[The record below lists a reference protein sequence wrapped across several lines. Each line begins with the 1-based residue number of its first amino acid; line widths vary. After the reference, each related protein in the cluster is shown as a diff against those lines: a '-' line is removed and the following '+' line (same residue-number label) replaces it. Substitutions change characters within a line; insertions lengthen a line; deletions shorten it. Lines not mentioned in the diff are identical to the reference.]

1 MRKILQRNEKVELNS
16 FIDEFVKARQ
26 KYFTPGQEW
35 LEAELA
41 EEKISVYMDKA
52 QLEKDLDE
60 LVKTS
65 LMYGKVRNLEMK
77 IQVKKTA
84 DGAGICFS
92 DNGVGNWRNKSIC
105 VTGKPGRGLE
115 TKKIWGVLSD
125 SFLNDCL
132 QYLITE
138 SVAFLYTIHMC
149 NNRFCNQIRFIFY
162 RI

>member
-77 IQVKKTA
+77 IQVRKVA
-84 DGAGICFS
+84 GGAEISYMDNGAGS
-92 DNGVGNWRNKSIC
+92 WRC
-105 VTGKPGRGLE
+105 GRIYAPEKAGSAVSAE
-115 TKKIWGVLSD
+115 KRWGV
-125 SFLNDCL
+125 
-132 QYLITE
+132 
-138 SVAFLYTIHMC
+138 
-149 NNRFCNQIRFIFY
+149 QIA
-162 RI
+162 